1 MRHSELTTFV
11 FLTAAVASLASYG
24 RAFVLADR
32 GYAAPFFL
40 GQDDPVSARGAVDA
54 VIREVKAKSG
64 MVLKPYSVQSNPK
77 AGHFFASVQRWTDE
91 KAYFA
96 RIEHGIL
103 EIHGSTEEALAEA
116 LSVFTEPI
124 RWAGSTK

>member
-40 GQDDPVSARGAVDA
+40 GQDDPVSARSAVELEREIMSRIIPYLGIPMDA
-54 VIREVKAKSG
+54 
-64 MVLKPYSVQSNPK
+64 
-77 AGHFFASVQRWTDE
+77 
-91 KAYFA
+91 
-96 RIEHGIL
+96 
-103 EIHGSTEEALAEA
+103 EIQ
-116 LSVFTEPI
+116 
-124 RWAGSTK
+124 